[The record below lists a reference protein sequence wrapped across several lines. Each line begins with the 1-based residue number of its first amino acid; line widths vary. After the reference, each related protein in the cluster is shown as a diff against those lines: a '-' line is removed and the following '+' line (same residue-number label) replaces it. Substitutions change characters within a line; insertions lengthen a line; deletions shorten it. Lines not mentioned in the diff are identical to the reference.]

1 MDKSG
6 PLRKVQ
12 TFELIVSAFSLIQ
25 PYLKLLTRNYLVGLS
40 FFLSPFGGQSL
51 AEILMRSKPGKKKK
65 KKNGPVGW
73 KKEEAVDTESLLL
86 FIPST
91 KYVLTV
97 AAVPS
102 IGLAEVY

>member
-12 TFELIVSAFSLIQ
+12 TFEFIVSAFSLIQ

-65 KKNGPVGW
+65 KKW
-73 KKEEAVDTESLLL
+73 ASRLEERRGSGHRESIAVHP
-86 FIPST
+86 IN
-91 KYVLTV
+91 
-97 AAVPS
+97 
-102 IGLAEVY
+102 